1 MTERTRS
8 LRAAGNNLAEKPS
21 PISEGSKNQDVI
33 REFLWDLTTISVH
46 LNDIRQF
53 WAKALGIS
61 GPQWMI
67 LMAVADL
74 DRGKGIPVKD
84 VSTLLHVGQPFVT
97 TQSKLLEKAG
107 LVRRIASKDDGR
119 VVLMSLS
126 EKASRQIRDLSSRQA
141 LLTKFLFSELESS
154 ELKGLADTISS
165 LKKRLEKAGR
175 RLAADT

>member
-1 MTERTRS
+1 MTERTRA
-8 LRAAGNNLAEKPS
+8 LRVAGNTSDEKRR
-21 PISEGSKNQDVI
+21 PIGEGGKNQGVI
-33 REFLWDLTTISVH
+33 REFLWDLTSINVH

-67 LMAVADL
+67 LMAMADL
-74 DRGKGIPVKD
+74 DRGKGVPVKD

-107 LVRRIASKDDGR
+107 FIRRTSSKDDGR

-126 EKASRQIRDLSSRQA
+126 EKASRQIRDLSSRQE
-141 LLTKFLFSELESS
+141 LLDKFLFSEIESR
-154 ELKGLADTISS
+154 ELKGLADAISS
-165 LKKRLEKAGR
+165 LKKKLEKAGL
-175 RLAADT
+175 RLGADL

>member
-119 VVLMSLS
+119 VVLMS
-126 EKASRQIRDLSSRQA
+126 
-141 LLTKFLFSELESS
+141 
-154 ELKGLADTISS
+154 
-165 LKKRLEKAGR
+165 
-175 RLAADT
+175 